1 MRASQFPPTSSFRR
15 QHRHHRPKHFV
26 SSVSGT
32 CSMCKRRSVTRRF
45 SPSPS
50 HLVLTTRGG
59 WTMSIFLSAA
69 PVQGKWVVIKCD
81 SGPGRLNPDLLAYL
95 HYHGFL
101 LYPGVPN
108 TTAVSQETDQSFGP
122 FQSAVRTN
130 LQLLIDER
138 ICKDAPD
145 CWPCGLRRM
154 RSGNRVD
161 CCVGV

>member
-108 TTAVSQETDQSFGP
+108 TTAVSQETEQSL
-122 FQSAVRTN
+122 VRFSQPSEQTYN
-130 LQLLIDER
+130 SSSMREFAKMRQGLYCRGLLALWSLA
-138 ICKDAPD
+138 DAIRKQ
-145 CWPCGLRRM
+145 G
-154 RSGNRVD
+154 
-161 CCVGV
+161 